1 MLESS
6 SRKAESE
13 MHVAL
18 EMKQSI
24 VLLAGARQ
32 PEDTRESMI
41 ARAARKAGISFRQA
55 KTFFYGETTNPRSG
69 VVERV
74 RAAIDNAN
82 AAQEAKAR
90 DEATRIREQ
99 IALLEQRLNAL
110 AAHSDGEGA
119 APRQPRFERNR
130 TPDCPLDR
138 GGL

>member
-6 SRKAESE
+6 SRKTESE

-24 VLLAGARQ
+24 VLLAGTRQ

-41 ARAARKAGISFRQA
+41 ARAARRAGISFRQA
-55 KTFFYGETTNPRSG
+55 KSFFYGETTNPRSG

-90 DEATRIREQ
+90 DESTRIREQ

-110 AAHSDGEGA
+110 TSYSSGASTAA
-119 APRQPRFERNR
+119 RQPRLER
-130 TPDCPLDR
+130 DGALDR
-138 GGL
+138 SVDRGA

>member
-24 VLLAGARQ
+24 VLLGAEG

-41 ARAARKAGISFRQA
+41 ARAARRAGISFRQA
-55 KTFFYGETTNPRSG
+55 KSFFYGETTNPRSRA
-69 VVERV
+69 VERV

-90 DEATRIREQ
+90 DESRHIREQ
-99 IALLEQRLNAL
+99 IAILEQRLSAL
-110 AAHSDGEGA
+110 AAHRDGEGA
-119 APRQPRFERNR
+119 ASRQSGVERNSASDR
-130 TPDCPLDR
+130 SVDR